1 MRRVRAFA
9 ATKMLASPG
18 RTASFAIFALRRCRD
33 LDGSSV
39 RVSAYPSAVTAPG
52 MATRR
57 ARASRYFSSEAR
69 WTGLARSWNIG
80 DAWEQQAVD
89 GIRQRFVL
97 RWFNLSG
104 C

>member
-9 ATKMLASPG
+9 ATKCSLLLEGPHHSQ
-18 RTASFAIFALRRCRD
+18 
-33 LDGSSV
+33 SSRYAAAETSTV
-39 RVSAYPSAVTAPG
+39 LPSVFPHTPPQFTAPG

-97 RWFNLSG
+97 RWFNL
-104 C
+104 